1 MLSGMSDP
9 QQPGEGAQAPKDPP
23 ATPPSTPDQ
32 GQGAPPPAPY
42 QRPEGDVPAP
52 DPVPPLGGSE
62 ADDPTPG
69 AYVPP
74 AYQPG
79 QAAAS
84 ASAPGSA
91 PEPPAGSVPEAPP
104 APAGYGAYPV
114 DGQPAPAYTAY
125 PAGQPGQPAAYGQAG
140 GPGQPGAP
148 GQPGQPGQPGYA
160 SYPGQ
165 QAPRP
170 QGGNGLTIAAVVVGG
185 LALLLSWVPGLGLVL
200 ALAGLALGI
209 VALVRKK
216 GSKVLAWVGTGLSA
230 LAALIAIVV
239 LIVTGLV
246 VNAVDQIDQG
256 LPQGGAPT
264 SPAEPTT
271 PSDDASDDSAT
282 GEDESTGSS
291 ENAAFGDTW
300 EYEDGLAIT
309 VSAPEPYTPGEY
321 AAGADQA
328 ANLVFTVTVVNG
340 TSANYEPLLYEQ
352 VSSGGVES
360 SQIFDSGTDVGGSPN
375 TVIPAGQTITY
386 RVAYSVT
393 DPAQVVFQISPGF
406 DYDSA
411 VYQS

>member
-9 QQPGEGAQAPKDPP
+9 QQPGEGAQAPKDPH

-32 GQGAPPPAPY
+32 GQGTPPPAPY
-42 QRPEGDVPAP
+42 QRPDGDAP
-52 DPVPPLGGSE
+52 TSAPVPPLGGSE

-84 ASAPGSA
+84 APAPGSA
-91 PEPPAGSVPEAPP
+91 PQPPAGSVPEAPP
-104 APAGYGAYPV
+104 APAGYGAYPAA
-114 DGQPAPAYTAY
+114 GQPAPAYAAY
-125 PAGQPGQPAAYGQAG
+125 PAGQPGQPAPYGQAG

-148 GQPGQPGQPGYA
+148 GQPDYA

-165 QAPRP
+165 PPRP
-170 QGGNGLTIAAVVVGG
+170 QGGNGLGIAAVVVGG

-216 GSKVLAWVGTGLSA
+216 GSKVLAWLGTGLSA

-239 LIVTGLV
+239 LVVTSIF
-246 VNAVDQIDQG
+246 VNAVDQVDQG
-256 LPQGGAPT
+256 LPQGGAAT
-264 SPAEPTT
+264 SPAEPAT

-282 GEDESTGSS
+282 GEDESTGST
-291 ENAAFGDTW
+291 ENAVFGDTW

-309 VSAPEPYTPGEY
+309 VSTPEPYTPGEY
-321 AAGADQA
+321 ASGADQA
-328 ANLVFTVTVVNG
+328 ANVAFTITIVNG
-340 TSANYEPLLYEQ
+340 TDANFDPSLSIPD
-352 VSSGGVES
+352 VSSGGTES
-360 SQIFDSGTDVGGSPN
+360 SRIIDFEGATGLPPST
-375 TVIPAGQTITY
+375 TVPAGQTVSWQAAFS
-386 RVAYSVT
+386 VA
-393 DPAQVVFQISPGF
+393 DPAQIVMDISPSF

-411 VYQS
+411 VFTS